1 MFKTAIFKLHNPSKR
16 KQALLQKA
24 FKNYHLLYDR
34 LLKVIFNEIDK
45 FYSAIAYS
53 TKKGETR
60 YSDKKAV
67 QYINSQYR
75 SILNAFVLSSGLKES
90 LCKDLAGTLLSYKEL
105 LIQRP
110 NTSYPSLQK
119 LKEHEKERILG
130 MLYESFKACID
141 TETENYL
148 RDGIARQGKGD
159 TKIKPLSFIR
169 CDISHQNMA
178 FLYNPTRKK
187 YYALLY
193 VLPSSVKKFV
203 ITDAHKLYD
212 VRTGKAVLK
221 PKGTAT
227 GLLFQVETGQ
237 RMVERYLNGKAEPKE
252 CKLVYDSENNEYYLH
267 LAFEFKPENIK
278 TETIMGID
286 RGIEAICAFSVLDK
300 KYDLLESSLY
310 EGKTLKELLKSEEKR
325 MSEMQSRGITYRLRV
340 RRNWA
345 NRIIHEATN
354 MVADIALRYKSQ
366 VYVEDLKSITDRSN
380 ARKRSS
386 FNKILNRSQFQK
398 FLTTLDY
405 KLEERGLP
413 KAKKVHPAYT
423 SITCAE
429 CGLVNRE
436 NRPKFDNDGNPVQ
449 NIFKCIGCGH
459 EANADKNASRVI
471 ALKGIWTYIKKED
484 KIKLNIDTFQKFL
497 FLTNKKGLQV
507 FDN

>member
-1 MFKTAIFKLHNPSKR
+1 MFKTVIFKLHNPSKR
-16 KQALLQKA
+16 KQTLLQKA
-24 FKNYHLLYDR
+24 FRNYHLLYDR
-34 LLKVIFNEIDK
+34 LLKVVFNDLDS
-45 FYSAIAYS
+45 FYSAIAYI
-53 TKKGETR
+53 TKRGEAR

-75 SILNAFVLSSGLKES
+75 NILNAFVLASGLKES
-90 LCKDLAGTLLSYKEL
+90 LCKDLAGNLLSYKEL
-105 LIQRP
+105 LTQRP

-119 LKEHEKERILG
+119 LKEYEKEKILG
-130 MLYESFKACID
+130 ILYGSFKTCID

-148 RDGIARQGKGD
+148 RDGIARHGKGD
-159 TKIKPLSFIR
+159 IKIKPLSFIR

-178 FLYNPTRKK
+178 FLYNPKKKK
-187 YYALLY
+187 YYALLHI
-193 VLPSSVKKFV
+193 LPSFNRQKLT
-203 ITDAHKLYD
+203 ITEGHSLHD
-212 VRTGKAVLK
+212 VRTGGLFLK
-221 PKGTAT
+221 LKGTVT
-227 GLLFQVETGQ
+227 GLLFPIETGQ

-252 CKLVYDSENNEYYLH
+252 GKLVYDSENDEYYLH
-267 LAFEFKPENIK
+267 LAFEFKPKKIE

-286 RGIEAICAFSVLDK
+286 RGIEAICAYSVLDK

-325 MSEMQSRGITYRLRV
+325 MSELQSHGIIYRLRV

-354 MVADIALRYKSQ
+354 IVADIALKYKSQ
-366 VYVEDLKSITDRSN
+366 VYVEDLKPITDRSK

-398 FLTTLDY
+398 FLTILEY

-423 SITCAE
+423 SMTCVE
-429 CGLVNRE
+429 CGLIERE
-436 NRPKFDNDGNPVQ
+436 NRPKFDDNGNPMQ
-449 NIFKCIGCGH
+449 DIFKCIGCGH
-459 EANADKNASRVI
+459 EDNADKNASRAI

-484 KIKLNIDTFQKFL
+484 KIKRNIDTFQKFL
-497 FLTNKKGLQV
+497 MEKV
-507 FDN
+507 